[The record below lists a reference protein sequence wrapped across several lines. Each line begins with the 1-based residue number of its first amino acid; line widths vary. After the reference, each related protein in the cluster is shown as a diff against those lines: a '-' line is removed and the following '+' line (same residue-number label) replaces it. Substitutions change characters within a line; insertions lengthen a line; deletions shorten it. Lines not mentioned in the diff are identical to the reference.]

1 MPSEIEQKNLL
12 DRLLDAVSKHK
23 DESNQVKGWWRWPI
37 VIALVLFAVAIFAWF
52 MRRGNREL
60 AKLRHE
66 KKKRQVAAEQA
77 IVDAKVDEEKRV
89 IAEYQEKI
97 DEANRRIEEID
108 AEIAKVEARHA
119 ENKRAIDAIRTW
131 DDVGSDPPSDG

>member
-1 MPSEIEQKNLL
+1 MPEQDEQNLL
-12 DRLLDAVSKHK
+12 DRLLEAVSTHK
-23 DESNQVKGWWRWPI
+23 DAGNQVKSWWRWPI

-66 KKKRQVAAEQA
+66 ENKRKIEVEQA
-77 IVDAKVDEEKRV
+77 IIDAKVDEEKRV

-108 AEIAKVEARHA
+108 RKIAEVEARNA
-119 ENKRAIDAIRTW
+119 KNKSAIDAIRTW
-131 DDVGSDPPSDG
+131 DDVGSSPTGNSG